1 MWTWL
6 QCPRPLSR
14 FKYSLNRRVAEEK
27 VLTDLDEQK
36 TEVHFSQA
44 IKQSVQKYLLSTF
57 SVSGSAQ
64 GYGHITGNKTKPQD
78 LKEPM
83 LYSGRALKVIQNAES
98 KNSSSS

>member
-1 MWTWL
+1 M
-6 QCPRPLSR
+6 
-14 FKYSLNRRVAEEK
+14 AEEK

-44 IKQSVQKYLLSTF
+44 VNRSVQSYLLSTF

-64 GYGHITGNKTKPQD
+64 GHVHTAGSKTTAQD

-83 LYSGRALKVIQNAES
+83 FCLGGALKVIPNVKT
-98 KNSSSS
+98 KNSRPSLGKKKKKSSQRLYVPG